1 MKPSAFTKRWL
12 ATDTFVAG
20 MTPAGYRKMRA
31 LCKQF
36 YEAGIAGALR
46 NNVPKT
52 SSNMP
57 NPGTPQG
64 ATP

>member
-1 MKPSAFTKRWL
+1 MKQTAFTKRWL
-12 ATDTFVAG
+12 AADTFVAG
-20 MTPAGYRKMRA
+20 MTPAGHRKMRA

-36 YEAGIAGALR
+36 YEAGITDT
-46 NNVPKT
+46 NVPKT

-57 NPGTPQG
+57 NPGTTQG